1 MRGGEL
7 AKRGRLVAFF
17 ALLAAICA
25 AAPVLAETPAEEAE
39 AEAAPPLELQR
50 DESLETPQAA
60 AEREDTEYAYTGLT
74 AGQEAGLLQESF
86 AQQLGAIDAD
96 PARALADVTI
106 ERLDSP
112 TEA

>member
-7 AKRGRLVAFF
+7 AKRGWLVAFF
-17 ALLAAICA
+17 ALLAAICV

-39 AEAAPPLELQR
+39 TAPPLELQR
-50 DESLETPQAA
+50 DESLETPQAT
-60 AEREDTEYAYTGLT
+60 AEREDTEYAYAGLT

-96 PARALADVTI
+96 PARALADVT
-106 ERLDSP
+106 
-112 TEA
+112 